1 MMLFCHQN
9 FETFKMSAA
18 KCYDR
23 RQKKY
28 AIIPQSESINNYYKF
43 MGFVDLLEHNIG
55 WFLWDS
61 NAGK

>member
-1 MMLFCHQN
+1 
-9 FETFKMSAA
+9 MSAA